1 MHVENI
7 YNNRSQNNEIRKIS
21 LQNTALDIMT
31 MKSEQ
36 YYMSIYTLYLVY
48 SKSFDKVLSSSLAYT
63 HTLCKKMRLR

>member
-7 YNNRSQNNEIRKIS
+7 YNNRSQNNEIRKIF

-31 MKSEQ
+31 Q
-36 YYMSIYTLYLVY
+36 RYYMSLYKPYLVY

-63 HTLCKKMRLR
+63 HTPCKKMRLR

>member
-7 YNNRSQNNEIRKIS
+7 YNNRSQNNEIRKIF
-21 LQNTALDIMT
+21 LQNTALDIV
-31 MKSEQ
+31 Q
-36 YYMSIYTLYLVY
+36 RYYMSLYKLYLVY